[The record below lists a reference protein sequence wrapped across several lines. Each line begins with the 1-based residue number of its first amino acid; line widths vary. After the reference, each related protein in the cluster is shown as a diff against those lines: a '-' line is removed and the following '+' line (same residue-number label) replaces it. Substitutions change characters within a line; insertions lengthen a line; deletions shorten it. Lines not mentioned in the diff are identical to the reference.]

1 MSIARNIMA
10 LAGVL
15 LMVGT
20 ISSTALAA
28 TISRRTNAAALS
40 DIRQIVR
47 MMDRDQNGA
56 VSKDEF
62 VEYMSGL
69 FDRLD
74 VNANRQL
81 EATEVR
87 PLTSSNWLR
96 CDALATQRGVAVNER
111 RSTDT
116 GPSAFR
122 QFMNSCLAGRVH

>member
-10 LAGVL
+10 LAGIS

-28 TISRRTNAAALS
+28 SKRTEATALA
-40 DIRQIVR
+40 DARQIVR

-62 VEYMSGL
+62 VQYMSEM

-74 VNANRQL
+74 VNANREL

-96 CDALATQRGVAVNER
+96 CDALAMQREE
-111 RSTDT
+111 
-116 GPSAFR
+116 
-122 QFMNSCLAGRVH
+122 

>member
-10 LAGVL
+10 LAGIS

-28 TISRRTNAAALS
+28 SKRTEATALA
-40 DIRQIVR
+40 DARQIVR

-56 VSKDEF
+56 VSKEEF

-81 EATEVR
+81 EANELR
-87 PLTSSNWLR
+87 SLSSPNWLR
-96 CDALATQRGVAVNER
+96 CDALAAQRGIAVNER

-122 QFMNSCLAGRVH
+122 QFMTSCLAGKIQ

>member
-10 LAGVL
+10 LAGIS

-28 TISRRTNAAALS
+28 SKRTEATALA
-40 DIRQIVR
+40 DARQIVR

-56 VSKDEF
+56 VSKEEF

-81 EATEVR
+81 EASEVR

-96 CDALATQRGVAVNER
+96 CDALAAQRGIAVNER

-122 QFMNSCLAGRVH
+122 QFMTSCLAGKIQ